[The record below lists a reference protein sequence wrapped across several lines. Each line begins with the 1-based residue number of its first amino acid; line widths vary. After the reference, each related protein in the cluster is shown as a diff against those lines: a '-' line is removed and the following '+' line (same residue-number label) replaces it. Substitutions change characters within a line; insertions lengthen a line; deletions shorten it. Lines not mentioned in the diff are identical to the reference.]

1 MNAIPSVSGTQALTV
16 ADIAAQQPGATAVF
30 RRHKID
36 FCCGGKIPL
45 AEAAANRGVPL
56 DQIEAELAAL
66 ASPAQAFAVENLAN
80 GDLIDLIET
89 RYHAT
94 HRRELPELA
103 RLARRVEAVHRD
115 KADTP
120 HGLAELL
127 ESLLADMASHM
138 AKEEAILFPMMRQG
152 GNAMIAHP
160 IAVMRHEHD
169 DHGVNLRAIA
179 ELTDNATPPDGACN
193 TWRALYAG
201 IRKLTDDLMEH
212 IHLENNVLFPRF
224 GA

>member
-1 MNAIPSVSGTQALTV
+1 MNAIPSTEALTV
-16 ADIAAQQPGATAVF
+16 AEIAARQPGATAVF
-30 RRHKID
+30 RKHKID
-36 FCCGGKIPL
+36 FCCGGRIPL
-45 AEAAANRGVPL
+45 AEAAAGRGVPL
-56 DQIEAELAAL
+56 EQIEKELAAL
-66 ASPAQAFAVENLAN
+66 ASPAPGSTAEALATD
-80 GDLIDLIET
+80 DLIALIET
-89 RYHAT
+89 RFHAA
-94 HRRELPELA
+94 HRRELPELI

-127 ESLLADMASHM
+127 ETMLREMASHM

-152 GNAMIAHP
+152 GHAMIAHP

-179 ELTDNATPPDGACN
+179 ELTDNGTPPDGACN
-193 TWRALYAG
+193 TWRALYGG
-201 IRKLTDDLMEH
+201 IRKLADDLMEH